1 MKRGEL
7 KPATGGTGRKRVD
20 KSAIATPSPLAK
32 DHNLTRTA
40 QQKTSVTSSEG
51 KRVIDSPLASAPAV
65 LATKSAASS
74 EGKRNIGSPLALT
87 GLAPRRGKVA
97 SVRPHQGVPFN
108 VKPAPSPTK
117 SSGMP
122 KSLLVMLYSVM
133 DLSTFLLVVLVV
145 VVIWLSAGGRMVR
158 EPLSSQSP
166 AHPLK
171 SASAPNTPRRH
182 RLLPLKPLNVLDV
195 TVDPAR

>member
-1 MKRGEL
+1 M

-108 VKPAPSPTK
+108 VKPAPSPTI

-122 KSLLVMLYSVM
+122 KSLIV
-133 DLSTFLLVVLVV
+133 
-145 VVIWLSAGGRMVR
+145 
-158 EPLSSQSP
+158 
-166 AHPLK
+166 
-171 SASAPNTPRRH
+171 
-182 RLLPLKPLNVLDV
+182 
-195 TVDPAR
+195 